1 MSMLQNARAK
11 MQEENKK
18 RQFQDN
24 SSIPAIHKKEIIE
37 KGSIL
42 FPLQFQ

>member
-1 MSMLQNARAK
+1 MNARAK

-24 SSIPAIHKKEIIE
+24 SRTIPAIRKKELIE